1 MALYNNTSMWLQYR
15 DVGGAKPPDRKMS
28 EQVTTV
34 TQVGD
39 AGGLRGGSQSRAAA
53 TNRRQEVRK

>member
-1 MALYNNTSMWLQYR
+1 MWLQYR